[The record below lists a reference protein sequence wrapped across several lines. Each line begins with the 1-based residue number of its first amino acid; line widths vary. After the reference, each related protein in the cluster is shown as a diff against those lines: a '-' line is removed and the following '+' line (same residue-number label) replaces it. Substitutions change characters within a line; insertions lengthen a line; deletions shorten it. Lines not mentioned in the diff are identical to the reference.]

1 MPFLVDTMS
10 AVFESVHLQDHD
22 HPMNFTH
29 RPDEVVLDRY
39 TIQRGIGMGGFGE
52 VYFAISRAG
61 KEVALKRIQR
71 NLDVELR
78 GVSHCLNLKHN
89 HLVSLHDICRDDDDQ
104 AWVVMEYVAGK
115 NLREVLD
122 EADSARGF
130 VPQVPS
136 METGLPID
144 EVRHWFSG
152 MAAGVA
158 HLHSAGLVHRDLKP
172 GNLFD
177 DNGIVKVGDYGL
189 SKFIATSHRGGHTE
203 SVGTFHYMAP
213 EIGRGQYG
221 REIDIYAMG
230 IILFELLTGMTPF
243 NGESPQ
249 EIIIKHLSAT
259 PDLSMIPREYRHAI
273 ASCLEKDPAHRPSDV
288 ASLMAMLP
296 WNQTDSWTESAP
308 VPLVDPEPTASAEG
322 TASAEP
328 AARPATHPTPPRR
341 PAAANNHSPAVTLRN
356 PSSEEPIA
364 RAIRNSVV
372 DLGLWWKNLERSPGS
387 KFVIVLATVF
397 ILLFNTHWLLP
408 ALSIVGFIYVP
419 YYIIR
424 HMVLQISEP
433 DTYAYPDHG
442 SSTANSTQHH
452 SFTSA
457 EAGTDDPKP
466 VTQRLSK
473 TQIRQMLRD
482 SLSARSRTTL
492 AAEWTTSG
500 MISMIVAATLLLI
513 TSVIGLRNAT
523 VSPMTLSPYVWMAC
537 VVWIGSFGLLGLG
550 KVWESSEGEGMLR
563 RLSSSFLGA
572 SVGVV
577 AYLLAET
584 LMVPMDVGLGRDIDA
599 TSLPVS
605 FYHSS
610 GVPKAAAMMAHFAV
624 LFGLLRMWKP
634 VDPLRR
640 ARLSLWAVA
649 VAVVGEWLVHQVIPV
664 PQPSGMLIAGGI
676 IVMTQMS
683 APWVKADSVA
693 TLSTMRKV

>member
-1 MPFLVDTMS
+1 
-10 AVFESVHLQDHD
+10 
-22 HPMNFTH
+22 MNFTH
-29 RPDEVVLDRY
+29 CPDEVVLDRY

-52 VYFAISRAG
+52 VYFAISQAG

-89 HLVSLHDICRDDDDQ
+89 NLVSLHDICRDEDDQ

-122 EADSARGF
+122 DADAARGF
-130 VPQVPS
+130 IPQVPS
-136 METGLPID
+136 MQTGLPIE
-144 EVRHWFSG
+144 EVRRWFSG

-177 DNGIVKVGDYGL
+177 DDGIIKVGDYGL

-213 EIGRGQYG
+213 EIGHGQYG

-243 NGESPQ
+243 NGETPQ

-259 PDLSMIPREYRHAI
+259 PDVSMVPREYRHAI

-296 WNQTDSWTESAP
+296 WGHTASWTENAP
-308 VPLVDPEPTASAEG
+308 IPVGDPEPIRSAQPDAQSATQSPRPVATASA
-322 TASAEP
+322 
-328 AARPATHPTPPRR
+328 
-341 PAAANNHSPAVTLRN
+341 SPAVTLRN

-364 RAIRNSVV
+364 RAVRNSVG

-387 KFVIVLATVF
+387 KFVIVLASVF

-433 DTYAYPDHG
+433 DTYAYPTHDT
-442 SSTANSTQHH
+442 STSNPSQREP
-452 SFTSA
+452 FTS
-457 EAGTDDPKP
+457 TDEVSNEPTKIPK
-466 VTQRLSK
+466 RLSK
-473 TQIRQMLRD
+473 TQIRQMLRE

-513 TSVIGLRNAT
+513 TAVIGLRNNT
-523 VSPMTLSPYVWMAC
+523 VSPMALSPYVWMAC

-550 KVWESSEGEGMLR
+550 KAWESSDGEGMLR

-572 SVGVV
+572 GVGVV
-577 AYLLAET
+577 AYLLADT

-605 FYHSS
+605 FYQSS

-649 VAVVGEWLVHQVIPV
+649 VAVVGEWMVHQVIPV

-683 APWVKADSVA
+683 APWVKSDSVT